1 MFGYITGR
9 AKAETGT
16 ETEPLLSVEKVAAVM
31 EHFHIGGKIR
41 YAPDYRPEVTVDSL
55 IIAYGINNHLVYAQR
70 DICLDTSGNQAALLI
85 DEDWKE
91 RVIPEIKRFC
101 IILPDI
107 GNLENALDYDTRVRV
122 RNGGQLQRGDRITLM
137 SLYAN
142 HGLPHVDTTVRKR
155 VTLRDGYYANHSVIV
170 LEVEPHTL
178 RMVDQRQHYR
188 IRTQMPVT
196 IRLADENKARRCM
209 LIDFS
214 ENSLRLS
221 FDGVDMD
228 MPSSIRQKIYVNI
241 DFEDLDKSFT
251 LQAKAIRK
259 GEDFMVLKLT
269 HILQGDE
276 FVELGL
282 LEALDIKASLLQ
294 LPDTR

>member
-1 MFGYITGR
+1 MFGYITGK
-9 AKAETGT
+9 AKT
-16 ETEPLLSVEKVAAVM
+16 EDREESGPQLTVEQVAAVM
-31 EHFHIGGKIR
+31 EHFQIGGKIR
-41 YAPDYRPEVTVDSL
+41 YAPDYRPEITMDSL

-70 DICLDTSGNQAALLI
+70 DIRLDKSGNRAALLI

-91 RVIPEIKRFC
+91 RAIPEIRRFC

-137 SLYAN
+137 SLYASR
-142 HGLPHVDTTVRKR
+142 GLPHVDTMVRKR

-170 LEVEPHTL
+170 LEVEPQTL

-188 IRTQMPVT
+188 VQTHMPVT
-196 IRLADENKARRCM
+196 IRLADENMARRCA
-209 LIDFS
+209 LVDFS

-221 FDGVDMD
+221 FDDPDTDIPPVT
-228 MPSSIRQKIYVNI
+228 RQNIYVNI
-241 DFEDLDKSFT
+241 DFDEQRKSFT

-259 GEDFMVLKLT
+259 GEDFLVLKLT
-269 HILQGDE
+269 HVKKGDE

-294 LPDTR
+294 LPNTR